1 MTAVK
6 DYYKI
11 LGVGEKA
18 TPDELKKAYRS
29 LARKYHPDRNP
40 DKPNT
45 EERFKE
51 VQEAYDTLSD
61 PKKRR
66 QYDLRRKNPFGFGN
80 SHRTRSGNRYYRRP
94 DGTYSRSNGD
104 NPFGN
109 DNPFDDSGFGGF
121 GDIFSRFFGGEE
133 GQGPTQSSYDPG
145 PKTTDSGDGKVET
158 TLKLTFN
165 QALRGGKTDVTLPDG
180 KKIRINV
187 PKGVRSGLRM
197 RLRGQGKPR
206 PNGQPGDLFV
216 TFDIVESQ
224 RFVREGDD
232 LTTTTTITA
241 LEAIFGTQTFIETA
255 YGQKVKITIPKGTQP
270 GEKLRLRNLGVETE
284 KSKGDLFV
292 EIEITIPKNL
302 GTRQEDLLR
311 TAAEKAGLL

>member
-40 DKPNT
+40 DKPNA

-94 DGTYSRSNGD
+94 DGTYSRSPGD
-104 NPFGN
+104 NPFGEN
-109 DNPFDDSGFGGF
+109 NPFDDGGLGGF
-121 GDIFSRFFGGEE
+121 GDIFSRFFGGDD
-133 GQGPTQSSYDPG
+133 GQPQSPPNSDPAAQ
-145 PKTTDSGDGKVET
+145 DASSDGKVET
-158 TLKLTFN
+158 TLKLTFS

-180 KKIRINV
+180 TKIRINV

-206 PNGQPGDLFV
+206 PNGQRGDLFV
-216 TFDIVESQ
+216 TFDIVESA

-232 LTTTTTITA
+232 LTTTTTISA
-241 LEAIFGTQTFIETA
+241 LEAIFGTQTHIETA

-292 EIEITIPKNL
+292 EIQISIPKDL
-302 GTRQEDLLR
+302 STRQEDLLR
-311 TAAEKAGLL
+311 KAAEKAGLL

>member
-18 TPDELKKAYRS
+18 TADELKKAYRS
-29 LARKYHPDRNP
+29 LARQYHPDRNP
-40 DKPNT
+40 DKPNA

-61 PKKRR
+61 EKKRR

-80 SHRTRSGNRYYRRP
+80 GGYRTRAGNRYYRRP
-94 DGTYSRSNGD
+94 DGTYSRASGES
-104 NPFGN
+104 PFG
-109 DNPFDDSGFGGF
+109 DSNPFDDGGLGGF
-121 GDIFSRFFGGEE
+121 GDIFSRFFGGDDAQ
-133 GQGPTQSSYDPG
+133 GQAPG
-145 PKTTDSGDGKVET
+145 DRGSAAETSTDGKVET
-158 TLKLTFN
+158 TLKLTFQ

-180 KKIRINV
+180 TKVRINV

-197 RLRGQGKPR
+197 RLRGQGNRR
-206 PNGQPGDLFV
+206 PNGQKGDLYV
-216 TFDIVESQ
+216 TFDIVDSQ
-224 RFVREGDD
+224 RFIREGDD
-232 LTTTTTITA
+232 LTTSLTISA
-241 LEAIFGTQTFIETA
+241 LEALFGTQKQIETA
-255 YGQKVKITIPKGTQP
+255 YGQKIKVTIPKGTQP

-292 EIEITIPKNL
+292 EIQVSIPKNL
-302 GTRQEDLLR
+302 STRQEDLLR
-311 TAAEKAGLL
+311 QAAEKAGLL